1 MIGRN
6 EESSISPNWLLLIA
20 TKNDK
25 CQKKMQPRQL
35 LRIPSINAWTTS
47 SITASSR
54 LSITGLREGE
64 NADSA

>member
-6 EESSISPNWLLLIA
+6 EESSISPYWLLLIA
-20 TKNDK
+20 TKTISV
-25 CQKKMQPRQL
+25 KKKSSHPNFR
-35 LRIPSINAWTTS
+35 RIPSINAWTT